1 MNNENTFNTTNP
13 VPEPASSD
21 SIVVGHD
28 GSRGAGHA
36 FTMAM
41 ELAAE
46 LSAPVVVVRSWS
58 ILTAPRPADWEYGY
72 VSSFAEYTAAVREE
86 MMLNL
91 KDTAGKYDKVQVTYE
106 PVHAP
111 PAKSLID
118 ISQECPH
125 AGGWNPRARRTCRDA
140 AGLGERAMCAA
151 CRLPGPGGPAAGL
164 NTDLTATA

>member
-1 MNNENTFNTTNP
+1 MNNEDTFNSTSP

-28 GSRGAGHA
+28 GSKGASHA

-41 ELAAE
+41 ELAAQ

-58 ILTAPRPADWEYGY
+58 ILTAPRPAEWEYGY

-86 MMLNL
+86 MMLGL
-91 KDTAGKYDKVQVTYE
+91 KDTVKKFDKVRVTYE
-106 PVHAP
+106 PIHAP

-118 ISQECPH
+118 VSRNARMLVVGTRGH
-125 AGGWNPRARRTCRDA
+125 GGLAGML
-140 AGLGERAMCAA
+140 LGSVSEQCVRHAA
-151 CRLPGPGGPAAGL
+151 CPVLVVRPKA
-164 NTDLTATA
+164 